1 MTFIILLLVLLVL
14 VVLYFVNTYNGFVS
28 KRNLVDEA
36 FSTMDVYLVKR
47 HDLIPNLVATVKG
60 YATHEAETLEK
71 IISARSMTGTRAEQL
86 STESEITAQIK
97 NIFAVAEA
105 YPELK
110 ANQSFNN
117 LQSSLMGIEDEIA
130 KARKYYNATVRNY
143 NMAIESF
150 PASYIANAKG
160 FLKEPMFEVSNEEQR
175 ENVKVEF

>member
-1 MTFIILLLVLLVL
+1 MKFLGFLLIL
-14 VVLYFVNTYNGFVS
+14 VVLAIIYFISTYNGFVQ
-28 KRNLVDEA
+28 KHNFVDEA

-60 YATHEAETLEK
+60 YAAHEAETLEK
-71 IISARSMTGTRAEQL
+71 IITARSMTGTRAEQL
-86 STESEITAQIK
+86 STESEITAQIR

-117 LQSSLMGIEDEIA
+117 LQNSLMGIEDEIA
-130 KARKYYNATVRNY
+130 KARKYYNATVRTY
-143 NMAIESF
+143 NTAIESF

-160 FLKEPMFEVSNEEQR
+160 FLKEPMFEVSNEQQR